1 VPPEI
6 EPVELARLVDVS
18 ECSRVDDWSLRSAL
32 VRYAQPQ
39 PGRSSAVLAHVRRIE
54 AVLHP
59 QAKLLRAEG
68 PEIWAALEGG
78 GGPTTGP
85 TAFVIAVLEVSQLLH
100 GLGDTLAAWAVDVD
114 GPRPDAE
121 VDATTTD
128 VQARLDALGVPD
140 ERDREPPPGYRGRRR
155 G

>member
-1 VPPEI
+1 MPAEI

-39 PGRSSAVLAHVRRIE
+39 PGRSSEVLAHVRRIE

-85 TAFVIAVLEVSQLLH
+85 TAFVIEVLKVSEHLNR
-100 GLGDTLAAWAVDVD
+100 LGDTLAAWAVDITA
-114 GPRPDAE
+114 PRPDDE
-121 VDATTTD
+121 VDA
-128 VQARLDALGVPD
+128 VCAEVKARLDALGVPD
-140 ERDREPPPGYRGRRR
+140 ERDRPPPPGVRRR